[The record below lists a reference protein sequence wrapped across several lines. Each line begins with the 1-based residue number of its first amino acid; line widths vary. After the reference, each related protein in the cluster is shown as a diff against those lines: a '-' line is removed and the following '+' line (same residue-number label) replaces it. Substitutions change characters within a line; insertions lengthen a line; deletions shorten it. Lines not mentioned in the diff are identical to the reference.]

1 LVLET
6 LCVSNYGG
14 IAWFSFGKKG
24 GKWLARGSDS
34 LKKGY

>member
-24 GKWLARGSDS
+24 GNGSRG
-34 LKKGY
+34 GVIR